1 MILLLDKTK
10 SRADTL
16 REMLYFIGLVSVSA
30 EGLSDAPF
38 PPECFSAVILS
49 DYRSSEELSEISES
63 FGKKRIFL
71 LGNAQNSSEDDFTA
85 LGDVAFASDIVSNI
99 RAIQIKEGLIPTGEY
114 ISGELDASISRGGVY
129 FRGKKISF
137 TKTEIMIL
145 RTLIALYPRP
155 LTQSELLLSAFRSA
169 KIPEISNIRTHICVM
184 NKKFQFHTAKR
195 LISSAAYSEYSLI
208 L

>member
-16 REMLYFIGLVSVSA
+16 CEMLYFIGIVSLTA
-30 EGLSDAPF
+30 RELSDAPF
-38 PPECFSAVILS
+38 PLEYFSAVILA
-49 DYRSSEELSEISES
+49 DYRSSEELSEISEVL
-63 FGKKRIFL
+63 GKKRIFL
-71 LGNAQNSSEDDFTA
+71 LGHAQTSREDGFTA
-85 LGDVAFASDIVSNI
+85 LSDAVFASDIVSKI

-114 ISGELDASISRGGVY
+114 ILGELDASISRGGVY

-145 RTLIALYPRP
+145 RTLIALHPRP
-155 LTQSELLLSAFRSA
+155 LTQGELLFSAFRRT
-169 KIPEISNIRTHICVM
+169 KTPEISNIRTHICVM
-184 NKKFQFHTAKR
+184 NKKFQFHTAKK
-195 LISSAAYSEYSLI
+195 LISSTAYSEYSLI